1 MHKLTKDNK
10 TFIYLCENHI
20 FLKRLVTILF
30 FLINNLHA
38 QTPYSLLLDQTK
50 GLPSNAV
57 YDVMQDSKGF
67 MWFGTDVG
75 LIRYDGDEYKIF
87 YSTKQT
93 SLSGSSVREDKMG
106 RIWYENFD
114 GYLYYVEKDTLH
126 ALKQNK
132 PAAYAPIS
140 LTENHLFVGQQE
152 GIDVYD
158 VGTLKLLKTIQLDHI
173 QNCVSSHEA
182 FFAII
187 DDVIH
192 KIDKNFQIK
201 KTNYLKKQPEALKQ
215 IFYHQNK
222 IYILGRYNALQKIWV
237 FDTDLNFLE
246 TLPIPEIE
254 TSINYAHF
262 IENELWIHTPKGTF
276 NYSIKPNFFFKKVYF
291 EDKSISAVLK
301 DRQGNYWVS
310 TTNQGVLLVANL
322 EDLFFPLENFLAY
335 RIVNI
340 GEEYLIASKKG
351 ELALYDKNFKK
362 KKVIKPLS
370 DNTEIYFLHY
380 DTLSKGIFFSSKGF
394 TFLPE
399 QDYNKKKFYEIA
411 IKDIVRIDEKY
422 FAFVASVYC
431 GLISFE
437 NTNKSSIWDKSNNY
451 NPLVPDYLTAILSQ
465 SRGKA
470 VAYDATKN
478 VIYFATNMG
487 LFRVDTQ
494 STTEIKFDNSSF
506 YASRLFFTNKRLY
519 ALSTKGNFYVIENE
533 KKLYQLNF
541 LFGAKENE
549 IKLVKKFG
557 NDIYIITSKGLF
569 SFNTLN
575 QKVRIIDANITA
587 SEINDFTINGNFI
600 ILLNNEGV
608 TRISLSEEKK
618 NKVIPKLQLRNFI
631 AGNISLNFENK
642 IVLKHNENDINIAFS
657 VLDFS
662 ASHTNKLYYRLNKGT
677 WKELNERSLRFEAL
691 QSGSYFLEFKI
702 NEQINPKTVHFT
714 ILAPFWQTS
723 WFWIACS
730 FIAFGLGFAYYRWQL
745 KNLQNQNKLLQEKF
759 NLEQELNK
767 SVLTS
772 IKSQMNPHFFYNALN
787 TIQAYIFT
795 NDKLKANSYLAKFS
809 KLTRLILEHSERENI
824 SLSEEIEALKLYL
837 DLEKMRFK
845 EDFSYQIH
853 TEKVSNKD
861 NIELPPMI
869 IQPYLE
875 NAIKHGLLHK
885 ESDKKLDIV
894 FEEKEKELIVTI
906 EDNGIGRKRSMELN
920 QIRSEK
926 HHSFATKANEKR
938 LEILNKAGNKK
949 VGVDIIDKYEND
961 LPIGTKVLISIP
973 LQKM

>member
-1 MHKLTKDNK
+1 MKK
-10 TFIYLCENHI
+10 F
-20 FLKRLVTILF
+20 VTILF
-30 FLINNLHA
+30 FLIDNLHA
-38 QTPYSLLLDQTK
+38 QTPHSLHLNQAN

-57 YDVMQDSKGF
+57 YDVIQDSRGF
-67 MWFGTDVG
+67 MWFGTDAG
-75 LIRYDGDEYKIF
+75 LVRYDGNEYKVF
-87 YSTKQT
+87 YSPKQT
-93 SLSGSSVREDKMG
+93 SLSGSSLREDKMG
-106 RIWYENFD
+106 RVWYENFD
-114 GYLYYVEKDTLH
+114 GYLYYVEKDTLM

-158 VGTLKLLKTIQLDHI
+158 VGTLKLLKTIQLGYI

-222 IYILGRYNALQKIWV
+222 IYVLGRYNTLQKIWV
-237 FDTDLNFLE
+237 FDTELNFLE

-254 TSINYAHF
+254 SSINYAHF

-276 NYSIKPNFFFKKVYF
+276 NYSIKPYLVFKRAYF
-291 EDKSISAVLK
+291 EDTSISAVLK
-301 DRQGNYWVS
+301 DRQGNYWIS

-411 IKDIVRIDEKY
+411 IKDIIRIDEKY

-451 NPLVPDYLTAILSQ
+451 NPLAPYHLTVILSQ
-465 SRGKA
+465 NRGKA

-478 VIYFATNMG
+478 IIYFATNMG
-487 LFRVDTQ
+487 LFKADSQKVVELNFENT
-494 STTEIKFDNSSF
+494 SF
-506 YASRLFFTNKRLY
+506 YASRLFFTNQRLY
-519 ALSTKGNFYVIENE
+519 ALSTKGNFYLIENE
-533 KKLYQLNF
+533 KKIYQLNS
-541 LFGAKENE
+541 LFGAKDNE

-569 SFNTLN
+569 HFNTLN
-575 QKVRIIDANITA
+575 QKVRIIDANIAA
-587 SEINDFTINGNFI
+587 SEINDFVVNENFI
-600 ILLNNEGV
+600 ILLNNEGII
-608 TRISLSEEKK
+608 RISLKK
-618 NKVIPKLQLRNFI
+618 ENNNKVIPKLQIRSFW
-631 AGNISLNFENK
+631 AGNTL
-642 IVLKHNENDINIAFS
+642 HNSEEKVTLHHNQNDINIAIS
-657 VLDFS
+657 VLDFN
-662 ASHTNKLYYRLNKGT
+662 APHLNKLYYRLNKGA
-677 WKELNERSLRFEAL
+677 WKELSERNLRFEAMERGDYL
-691 QSGSYFLEFKI
+691 VEFKI
-702 NEQINPKTVHFT
+702 NEQIKPKKISFVV
-714 ILAPFWQTS
+714 LAPFWKTFS
-723 WFWIACS
+723 FWINCFLVIFA
-730 FIAFGLGFAYYRWQL
+730 LGFLYYRWQL
-745 KNLQNQNKLLQEKF
+745 KKIQEQNKLLREKF
-759 NLEQELNK
+759 VLEQELNK
-767 SVLTS
+767 SVLRS

-809 KLTRLILEHSERENI
+809 KLTRLILEHSEKENI

-845 EDFSYQIH
+845 EDFSYQIQ
-853 TEKVSNKD
+853 TEKVKHKD

-885 ESDKKLDIV
+885 ESDKKLDII

-949 VGVDIIDKYEND
+949 VGVDIIDKYEGD
-961 LPIGTKVLISIP
+961 LPTGTKVVLNIP
-973 LQKM
+973 FS